1 MDIFTVI
8 MLALIDSVDPC
19 IFALY
24 LGILASLATTGIRA
38 VLTISASFILG
49 VFVGYFSF
57 GLLLKNVLTLLS
69 IDRRF
74 LALVLMLYGLLVIYT
89 SLPRAIRPR
98 EARLECRQDD
108 LPCRLAS
115 AMGLYGASPRNSLVA
130 GILGFVTAIT
140 LLPCTSGMYVVYNVL
155 MQEVGLMLWI
165 LYTFI
170 YNFVFVLPL
179 ILISAIFVLTASI
192 PTVSLFIISRT
203 EQVKVLGGVIA
214 ILVSLYILWTYYYP

>member
-1 MDIFTVI
+1 MDFVTVI
-8 MLALIDSVDPC
+8 VLALIDSVDPC

-24 LGILASLATTGIRA
+24 IGILASLATTGVSA
-38 VLTISASFILG
+38 VLRISASFILG

-57 GLLLKNVLTLLS
+57 GLLLKNVLAVLS

-74 LALVLMLYGLLVIYT
+74 LALLLMLYGLLVIYT
-89 SLPRAIRPR
+89 SLPGALRPR
-98 EARLECRQDD
+98 EAPLACRQDD

-115 AMGLYGASPRNSLVA
+115 SMGLYGASPRSSFVA

-155 MQEVGLMLWI
+155 MQEVGLFLWI
-165 LYTFI
+165 VYTLV

-179 ILISAIFVLTASI
+179 ILISAIFVLTTSI
-192 PTVSLFIISRT
+192 PALSLLILSRT
-203 EQVKVLGGVIA
+203 EQVKVVGGIIA
-214 ILVSLYILWTYYYP
+214 ILVSLYILWTYYNP